1 MSVTIVDPAAIVQV
15 WCFAK
20 DAIYAGS
27 AFRVGNGLL
36 LSVNHVTNSGQCL
49 IDGKAID
56 IKYKAPKADF
66 SMLKGDPGPF
76 LKVDCGGYVKGR
88 KYIAAGYARGLNHI
102 TLVEL
107 AATGETDPD
116 SGQSILMGIFS
127 VVPGQS
133 GGPIFDEETGE
144 VVGVINAENYEEGLS
159 WSVPLSD
166 TPLCG
171 KGTVA

>member
-36 LSVNHVTNSGQCL
+36 LSVNHVTSSGQCL

-66 SMLKGDPGPF
+66 SMLKGSEGPF
-76 LKVDCGGYVKGR
+76 LKVDCGGFVKGR
-88 KYIAAGYARGLNHI
+88 KYLAIGYGRGRNEI
-102 TLVEL
+102 SVIEL
-107 AATGETDPD
+107 AGTGQYDDNGEAVL
-116 SGQSILMGIFS
+116 SGLLAVI
-127 VVPGQS
+127 PGMS
-133 GGPIFDEETGE
+133 GGPIISEDTGE
-144 VVGVINAENYEEGLS
+144 VVGTVNAENFEEGLS
-159 WSVPLSD
+159 WSVEIKQ
-166 TPLCG
+166 TPVCRN
-171 KGTVA
+171 A

>member
-36 LSVNHVTNSGQCL
+36 LSVNHVTSSGQCL

-66 SMLKGDPGPF
+66 SMLKGGEGPF
-76 LKVDCGGYVKGR
+76 LKVDCGGFVKGR
-88 KYIAAGYARGLNHI
+88 KYLAVGFARGLDHLTI
-102 TLVEL
+102 VEL
-107 AATGETDPD
+107 AGTGQIDPD
-116 SGQSILMGIFS
+116 NNEAVLMGVFA
-127 VVPGQS
+127 VVPGMS
-133 GGPIFDEETGE
+133 GGAILDEETGE
-144 VVGVINAENYEEGLS
+144 VVGTINAENFEEGLS

-171 KGTVA
+171 KGTIA